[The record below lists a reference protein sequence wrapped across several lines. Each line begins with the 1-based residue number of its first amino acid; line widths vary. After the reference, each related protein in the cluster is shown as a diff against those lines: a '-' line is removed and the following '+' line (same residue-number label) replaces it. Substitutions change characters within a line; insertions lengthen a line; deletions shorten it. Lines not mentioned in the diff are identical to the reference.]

1 MDPARRPA
9 GPPSGGGCFV
19 PDAGPVHA
27 GPVRMFVAA
36 WPPPGIVDRLRP
48 VVVDLRGRP
57 GSDASLLSW
66 TAPERWHVTLA
77 FLGDA
82 DPDVVSTSLTRA
94 AGSSWWPAHAPV
106 ASIGP
111 STSMFAPSTLFLPVD
126 GLAGLAAAV
135 RGGLGTV
142 VPYAGA
148 VTRGGAAGVA
158 GAAGPEAAVDGPHR
172 SDQPD
177 QPFVGHLTVARVRR
191 RDRPDALGPLVGVPV
206 PSGIAWAVTAASVV
220 TTERSTG
227 SSRYVIVGEIPVGG
241 PADAPGGTG
250 AGSAGGG
257 PPTGGPGGHG
267 PGGTGGPGCPPSN
280 VCSGLE

>member
-1 MDPARRPA
+1 ML
-9 GPPSGGGCFV
+9 
-19 PDAGPVHA
+19 DAGPVHA

-48 VVVDLRGRP
+48 VVVDLRRRP
-57 GSDASLLSW
+57 GSDPSLLSW

-77 FLGDA
+77 FLGEA

-94 AGSSWWPAHAPV
+94 AGSSWWPVHAPV

-135 RGGLGTV
+135 RRGLESVVPGAGTV
-142 VPYAGA
+142 AQG
-148 VTRGGAAGVA
+148 GVA
-158 GAAGPEAAVDGPHR
+158 GVAGPEAAVDGPHR
-172 SDQPD
+172 SDLPD
-177 QPFVGHLTVARVRR
+177 QPFVGHLTVARSRR
-191 RDRPDALGPLVGVPV
+191 RGRPDALAPLVGVPV
-206 PSGIAWAVTAASVV
+206 PSGIAWAVAAASVV
-220 TTERSTG
+220 ATEPSAG

-241 PADAPGGTG
+241 PADAPGGPG
-250 AGSAGGG
+250 GRPAGGG
-257 PPTGGPGGHG
+257 PPAGGRGGHG
-267 PGGTGGPGCPPSN
+267 PGGSGGPECPPSN